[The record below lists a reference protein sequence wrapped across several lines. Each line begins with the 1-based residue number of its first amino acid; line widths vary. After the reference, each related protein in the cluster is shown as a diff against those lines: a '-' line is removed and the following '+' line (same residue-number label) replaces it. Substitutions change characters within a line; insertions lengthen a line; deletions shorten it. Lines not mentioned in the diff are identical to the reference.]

1 MKKKAVITIKSN
13 TLENDDDLVEVVSVG
28 EFEKL
33 MMDLL
38 LNMMKR
44 KFLEWMAQKQL

>member
-28 EFEKL
+28 ELKKL